1 MNRSAAS
8 AIILFAHGAR
18 DPEWARP
25 IEAIKVRIEQRL
37 PGTPVMLAFL
47 EFIRPSLDV
56 AIESLIATGAQRID
70 VIPVF
75 MAQGGHV
82 KRDVPLIL
90 DALRSRHAGITIHL
104 APAVG
109 EAASIIDAIADWVI
123 QRARQ
128 SAS

>member
-8 AIILFAHGAR
+8 AILLFAHGAR

-25 IEAIKVRIEQRL
+25 IEAIKACIEKRL
-37 PGTPVMLAFL
+37 PGMPVMLAFL
-47 EFIRPSLDV
+47 EFMPPSLDV
-56 AIESLIATGAQRID
+56 AIESLVAGGAQRIE

-90 DALRSRHAGITIHL
+90 DALRSRHAGVTIHL
-104 APAVG
+104 SPAVG
-109 EAASIIDAIADWVI
+109 EAASIIEAIADWVI
-123 QRARQ
+123 ERAQQ
-128 SAS
+128 SSA